1 MPSDPIASRRRQI
14 VAESPRVDVLTPWL
28 GALHTRHVAPYR
40 PQEFTRALR
49 ALSARYVE
57 RRSELAG
64 RSALDSAGKRSAFAA
79 FYAPLHYLT
88 IREIVRALP
97 EVAREVAH
105 ITDLG
110 CGTGVGAAAWQ
121 DARENSRPR
130 VQVVGIDQNQW
141 ALDEAKWNWQQ
152 LGVDGRAKRADLIA
166 EIPPAHP
173 ARPAPPAPPALL
185 LAWSINELP
194 RHAQAQLL
202 PLLIAFARE
211 RGHVLIVEP
220 LARGAAPWWDGWASA
235 FTKIGGRADEWKF
248 RVELPPMLKELSA
261 RAGFQRDYLGARSMW
276 AVPATGR

>member
-1 MPSDPIASRRRQI
+1 M
-14 VAESPRVDVLTPWL
+14 AESTRVDVLTPWL
-28 GALHTRHVAPYR
+28 TALHRRHVAPYR
-40 PQEFTRALR
+40 PQEFTRSLR

-88 IREIVRALP
+88 VREIVRALP
-97 EVAREVAH
+97 ELAREVTH

-121 DARENSRPR
+121 DARESSRPR
-130 VQVVGIDQNQW
+130 VQVVGVDQNQW
-141 ALDEAKWNWQQ
+141 ALEEAKWNWPQ
-152 LGVDGRAKRADLIA
+152 LAADGRAKQGDLIA
-166 EIPPAHP
+166 QIPPARA
-173 ARPAPPAPPALL
+173 ARPTPPAPPAAPALL

-194 RHAQAQLL
+194 RHAQAELL

-220 LARGAAPWWDGWASA
+220 LARGAAPWWDAWASA
-235 FTKIGGRADEWKF
+235 FTEIGGRADEWKF

-261 RAGFQRDYLGARSMW
+261 RAGFQREYLGARSIW
-276 AVPATGR
+276 AVPATRR